1 MDEFKSNSHK
11 SKVDAQAKEQKEKRQ
26 LAGTV
31 KIAETRPGFRG
42 VVDEFVKEDAPTV
55 AKSLWK
61 RVLVPA
67 VRQTT
72 YDMVTNGARM
82 FLWGSSGGGSERR
95 PNDQPRERYSY
106 SQYYDYKRDRDRDQ
120 EPVGYK
126 GRPRYD
132 AMVFTNEQ
140 DAVALLNDLKD
151 ILERYK
157 RVSVLKMFDLL
168 EMDCDH
174 TLENWGWRDLTSAD
188 IVPVEDGFW
197 LKLPKAKQI
206 T

>member
-11 SKVDAQAKEQKEKRQ
+11 SKADAKEQKEKRQ

-42 VVDEFVKEDAPTV
+42 IVDEFVKEDASTV

-67 VRQTT
+67 IKQTA

-82 FLWGSSGGGSERR
+82 TLWGGNSGSPDRR
-95 PNDQPRERYSY
+95 RDDGRRERYSY
-106 SQYYDYKRDRDRDQ
+106 SQCYDYKRDRGDP
-120 EPVGYK
+120 EPATYK
-126 GRPRYD
+126 NRPRYD
-132 AMVFTNEQ
+132 SMVFSTEQ

-151 ILERYK
+151 IIGRYQ
-157 RVSVLKMFDLL
+157 RVSVLQMFDIL

-188 IVPVEDGFW
+188 VIPVEDGFW
-197 LKLPKAKQI
+197 LKLPKARQI
-206 T
+206 

>member
-11 SKVDAQAKEQKEKRQ
+11 SKADAQAKEQKEKRQ

-106 SQYYDYKRDRDRDQ
+106 SQCYDYRRDRSRES
-120 EPVGYK
+120 EPSSYT

-132 AMVFTNEQ
+132 SIVFSEEE
-140 DAVALLNDLKD
+140 DARELLLDLKD
-151 ILERYK
+151 IIREYH
-157 RVSVLKMFDLL
+157 RVSVLQLFDLMQ
-168 EMDCDH
+168 MDCDH
-174 TLENWGWRDLTSAD
+174 TLESWGWRDLTGAD
-188 IVPVEDGFW
+188 VIPVEDGFW

>member
-11 SKVDAQAKEQKEKRQ
+11 SKADAQAKEQKEKRQ

-42 VVDEFVKEDAPTV
+42 VLDELVKADAKTIGRY
-55 AKSLWK
+55 LWK
-61 RVLVPA
+61 KVLLPSFK
-67 VRQTT
+67 QTT
-72 YDMVTNGARM
+72 YDMLTNGGRM
-82 FLWGSSGGGSERR
+82 MLWGNSDSGPSERR
-95 PNDQPRERYSY
+95 NGSPRERYSY

-120 EPVGYK
+120 EPVEYK

-151 ILERYK
+151 ILERYN